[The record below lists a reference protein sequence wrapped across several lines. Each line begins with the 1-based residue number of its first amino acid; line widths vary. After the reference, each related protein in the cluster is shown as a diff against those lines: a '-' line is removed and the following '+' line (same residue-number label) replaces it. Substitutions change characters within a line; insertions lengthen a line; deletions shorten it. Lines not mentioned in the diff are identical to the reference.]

1 MPLFETL
8 QFLIGSKQLAPNTIQ
23 TSLVATV
30 GQTRSIRTEFKR
42 MANILAGVDGVENRA
57 EALKKAWN
65 VPDPK

>member
-8 QFLIGSKQLAPNTIQ
+8 QFLIEGKQLSTDTIQ
-23 TSLVATV
+23 KNMVATL
-30 GQTRSIRTEFKR
+30 GQTRSIRDEFKR